1 VWVDGTRTWKTGPD
15 RNFVTPPLKPGTAF
29 EYQIKARW
37 MEDGK
42 PVEGTF
48 PFKITWKLTGK

>member
-1 VWVDGTRTWKTGPD
+1 LDDACLKGVKGQKMGP
-15 RNFVTPPLKPGTAF
+15 A
-29 EYQIKARW
+29 